1 MRILSKIK
9 LTFLLAIVFSSGYAQ
24 QPNFG
29 GKRDSSLRGGF
40 NRDSAFQNMPAI
52 CKVMG
57 TLQDSLTKSGLEFT
71 SVAVLKVRDSAIVGG
86 VLTNGKGHFI
96 IESLKPGKYFL
107 RISAIGYRK
116 MDSKPFML
124 NPMEPTKDFGIVYVA
139 ASQKNLKEVEVTA
152 EKADY
157 VNSLDKKIYNV
168 EKDLISIGGTA
179 SDVLRNVPSVNVD
192 IDGKISL
199 RGSENLTILI
209 DGKPSSL
216 GGGDKSSLL
225 QQLPAGSIDQIEI
238 ITNPS
243 ARYDAEGMAGI
254 INIKT
259 KKDKRSGVN
268 GSVTIGAGTRDKYNA
283 GISLNNRT
291 KKTNLNISYN
301 FREETRTSSGNST
314 RENKIDSLLIPLP
327 PFEESITEG
336 RNKNFNNSFRSSLDI
351 NLSNNTTL
359 GISGGYSERAE
370 TRYELNTTTYEDS
383 ARAILDGGFYR
394 TTKSDNSN
402 KNLEGGLDIRHIIPG
417 TKREFSASANYSQ
430 SENNDHDNYLTVD
443 TTYQYSNLNRDGNFN
458 TLTVQTDY
466 THPIN
471 QNSKFETGAKGTFRT
486 NDNNQKGLKG
496 LNRDEVDSANTDHFI
511 YKDEITAA
519 YVQFAGRAPSLIKKD
534 KFVELQ
540 GGVRVENTRIIG
552 NATNDTNDFEQN
564 YTNLFPSAAIK
575 YTVQEKNDFQLVYS
589 KRVNRPNSQNLN
601 PFTDIS
607 DIRNVRTGNPQLKP
621 EFIDSYEF
629 NYFRKFK
636 EQSLSA
642 TLYYRYTKNLIS
654 RFRSIDTTGVSTMKF
669 INYSSSAN
677 TGLEIVLKN
686 QFSKAITSTT
696 TFNYFNNKINGE
708 NIDAALQSTS
718 NNWTLRTNINIKASK
733 TTSLQI
739 TGMYMSQTKTPQ
751 GSFKGMSGIDI
762 GARREFLKGKL
773 NLSVNITDIFNTR
786 KMVIHNVGEGFIYD
800 MQRKRESQVGNFTLT
815 YRFGTTEANL
825 FQRKKSNRPMEMQMD
840 INPDF

>member
-9 LTFLLAIVFSSGYAQ
+9 LTFLLAVVFSFGYAQ

-29 GKRDSSLRGGF
+29 GMRDSSLRGGF

-52 CKVMG
+52 CRVMG
-57 TLQDSLTKSGLEFT
+57 TLQDSLTKAGLEFT
-71 SVAVLKVRDSAIVGG
+71 SVAVLKVRDSAIVAG

-139 ASQKNLKEVEVTA
+139 ASQKNLKEIEVTA

-168 EKDLISIGGTA
+168 EKDLISTGGTA
-179 SDVLRNVPSVNVD
+179 ADVLRNVPSVTVD

-268 GSVTIGAGTRDKYNA
+268 GSVTIGAGTRDKYNG

-314 RENKIDSLLIPLP
+314 RENKIVLLPPLP
-327 PFEESITEG
+327 NFEESITEG

-359 GISGGYSERAE
+359 GLSGGYSERAE
-370 TRYELNTTTYEDS
+370 TRYELNTTTYENSASAIPDS
-383 ARAILDGGFYR
+383 GFYR
-394 TTKSDNSN
+394 TTNSDNSN

-430 SENNDHDNYLTVD
+430 SNNNDNDNYLTVD
-443 TTYQYSNLNRDGNFN
+443 SSYNHSILTRDGKFN

-486 NDNNQKGLKG
+486 NDNNQVG
-496 LNRDEVDSANTDHFI
+496 LNRNGFDLANTDHFI
-511 YKDEITAA
+511 YTDQITAA
-519 YVQFAGRAPSLIKKD
+519 YLQFAGKAPSLIKKD

-552 NATNDTNDFEQN
+552 NATNDTKDFENN

-575 YTVQEKNDFQLVYS
+575 YTVHEKNDFQLVYS

-607 DIRNVRTGNPQLKP
+607 DIRNVRTGNPKLKP

-654 RFRSIDTTGVSTMKF
+654 RFRSIDATCVSTMTF

-677 TGLEIVLKN
+677 TGVEIVLKN
-686 QFSKAITSTT
+686 QFSKAINSTT

-708 NIDAALQSTS
+708 NVDAALQSTS

-751 GSFKGMSGIDI
+751 GSFKGMSGVDI
-762 GARREFLKGKL
+762 GARKEFLKGKL

-815 YRFGTTEANL
+815 YRFGTTDASL